1 MSAEEHARAPVKVPD
16 EEGRM
21 DPTVKVCAGTAC
33 VASGSLEIAE
43 KFREAFNGHPELRVQ
58 VDEDCLCG
66 QDVGITG
73 CHGFCAAGPLVK
85 VPRVGVMYCRVTE
98 DDVNEIIETTLAKGE
113 LVERLLFKDPR
124 DGTPCRNEH
133 DIPFFR
139 KQMRVALRHCGE
151 VDPEDIDDYV
161 RVGGYG
167 SLERALGMQRADVV
181 DEVKRSGL
189 QGRGGAG
196 FPTGFKWQIVGE
208 AEGTKKY
215 VVCNGDEG
223 DPGAFMDRSL
233 MEGDPHAVLEG
244 MTIAAFA
251 VGARRGFIYVRAEYP
266 LAVARLKVA
275 VRQSRERGYLGSK
288 ILGRDFDFDVS
299 IVEGAGAFV
308 CGEETALLRSIQGLR
323 GMPRPRPPYPAQ
335 EGLWGRPTLIN
346 NVETYANVPVVI
358 SDGAEKFSEVGTEL
372 SKGTKTFALTG
383 NVNNI
388 GLVEV
393 PMGITLREIVYDIG
407 GGIPKG
413 KRFKAAQTGGPSGG
427 CIPAVHLDT
436 PIDYKSLQELG
447 AMMGSGGLVVM
458 DETTCMVKLARF
470 FLEFLVDES
479 CGKCPPCRIGT
490 RVMLN
495 ILDGITKGKGTL
507 EDLDVLEKLSR
518 HIQSTSLCGLGQT
531 APNAVLSTLRHFRE
545 EYVEHIEWKHCRAC
559 ECKEIVGSPCSHA
572 CPAGIDI
579 PRYLRESAQER
590 FDQAYLVVR
599 ERIPLPHVCGLVCFA
614 PCEARCRRAQLD
626 ENLSIRAVKRAAVEY
641 GSHAE
646 PTDFE
651 KPEPSGKK
659 VAVVGSGPA
668 GLTAAYYLARR
679 CGHQVTVF
687 ERLPEAGGMLR
698 YGIPRYRL
706 PGESL
711 DHEIDEIIKNA
722 GVEIR
727 TSTRAGSAEELKKQ
741 GFDAVFLAIGAHEGF
756 RMNIPGED
764 QRGIWD
770 GVSFLRRIAEGKD
783 VDPGRRV
790 AVVGGGN
797 TALDAARSALRLGA
811 EAVTVLYRRSQE
823 EMPADP
829 VEVEAAIEEKIDIN
843 YLTLP
848 VSVQR
853 QDDELVVDCI
863 RMRLG
868 EADASGR
875 RRPEPI
881 DGSEFQ
887 LDVDSIIVAIGQ
899 KPGDADKL
907 GVGLGRGDLAV
918 VDPHS
923 LATDSDGVFAGGDFV
938 LGPASVIDAIAHG
951 RRAAVNIDRYLGG
964 SGNIDETFTAPED
977 LTGIQGPGEE
987 EGARGRLIPEH
998 LVAGSRKEQFVQ
1010 VERVFTKKQAVTEAT
1025 RCLHCDLELT

>member
-1 MSAEEHARAPVKVPD
+1 VSAEGYAQTSAKEPTAK
-16 EEGRM
+16 GKM

-33 VASGSLEIAE
+33 VASGSLEIAAE
-43 KFREAFNGHPELRVQ
+43 FRKAFEGHPELRVQ
-58 VDEDCLCG
+58 VEEGCLCG
-66 QDVGITG
+66 NDVGITG

-85 VPRVGVMYCRVTE
+85 VPHVGVMYCRVSEE
-98 DDVNEIIETTLAKGE
+98 DVGEIIEKTLGKGE

-124 DGTPCRNEH
+124 DGTPCRNEQE
-133 DIPFFR
+133 IPFFR

-151 VDPEDIDDYV
+151 VDPEDIDDYL
-161 RVGGYG
+161 RIEGYT
-167 SLERALGMQRADVV
+167 SLEKALGMGPAALI

-196 FPTGFKWQIVGE
+196 FPTGFKWQIVADADGSE
-208 AEGTKKY
+208 KY

-244 MTIAAFA
+244 MTIAGHV

-266 LAVARLKVA
+266 LAVARLKIA
-275 VRQSRERGYLGSK
+275 VQQARQQGYLGSGV
-288 ILGRDFDFDVS
+288 LGRDFSFDVT

-346 NVETYANVPVVI
+346 NVETYANIPVLI
-358 SDGAEKFSEVGTEL
+358 SKGAEQFSRVGTEL

-393 PMGITLREIVYDIG
+393 PMGITLREIVFDIG

-436 PIDYKSLQELG
+436 PIDYKSLQEIG

-495 ILDGITKGKGTL
+495 ILDGITKGTGKL
-507 EDLDVLEKLSR
+507 EDLEVLERLSR

-545 EYVEHIEWKHCRAC
+545 EYIEHIDRKHCRAC
-559 ECKEIVGSPCSHA
+559 ECKELVGSPCSHA
-572 CPAGIDI
+572 CPAGIDV
-579 PRYLRESAQER
+579 PRYLREAARER

-614 PCEARCRRAQLD
+614 PCEHRCRRAQLD

-641 GSHAE
+641 GSEAE
-646 PTDFE
+646 PPEFE
-651 KPEPSGKK
+651 RPEPSGKR

-679 CGHQVTVF
+679 CGHQATVF
-687 ERLPEAGGMLR
+687 ESLPEAGGMLR

-711 DHEIDEIIKNA
+711 DREIDEIIKKS

-727 TSTRAGSAEELKKQ
+727 TSTRAGSVEELKKE
-741 GFDAVFLAIGAHEGF
+741 GFDAVFLAIGAHEGY

-764 QRGIWD
+764 EQGIWD
-770 GVSFLRRIAEGKD
+770 GVSFLRRIAEGRG

-811 EAVTVLYRRSQE
+811 QSVSVLYRRSE
-823 EMPADP
+823 DEMPADP
-829 VEVEAAIEEKIDIN
+829 AEVEAALEEKVEIN

-848 VSVQR
+848 LSVQR
-853 QDDELVVDCI
+853 QGQELVVDCV

-868 EADASGR
+868 NADESGR

-881 DGSEFQ
+881 AGSEFQ
-887 LDVDSIIVAIGQ
+887 LNVDSIVVAIGQ
-899 KPGDADKL
+899 KPEDAGDL
-907 GVGLGRGDLAV
+907 GVGLTRGDLAV
-918 VDPHS
+918 VDSHS
-923 LATDSDGVFAGGDFV
+923 LTTDSEGVFAGGDFV

-951 RRAAVNIDRYLGG
+951 RRAAESIDRYLGG
-964 SGNIDETFTAPED
+964 TGEIEETFTDPED
-977 LTGIQGPGEE
+977 FTDMQSPAEE
-987 EGARGRLIPEH
+987 EDARGRLIPEH
-998 LVAGSRKEQFVQ
+998 LVAGRRKEDFVQ
-1010 VERVFTKKQAVTEAT
+1010 VEGVFTREQAKSEAT
-1025 RCLHCDLELT
+1025 RCLHCDLELS